1 MCANLLD
8 HLGRY
13 TVFQR
18 DPNGS
23 GGGGGVC
30 ALTKN
35 VRSAEVSVI
44 DIYAD
49 LENISILTHLGSF
62 N

>member
-1 MCANLLD
+1 MCTNLLD

-23 GGGGGVC
+23 GGGAGVC
-30 ALTKN
+30 ALSKN
-35 VRSAEVSVI
+35 LRSVEVNVI
-44 DIYAD
+44 DAD
-49 LENISILTHLGSF
+49 LENITILTRLGSF
-62 N
+62 NQI